1 MRWRRVLVYM
11 GLARARGLASIAQ
24 LVPEVYRELP
34 LARAPKIEWVSK
46 FQMGLAGAQVEPGAG
61 VRTEQVKRFQ
71 RALDHVHAR
80 VRPEEQRALASDLGN
95 IGKAAHR
102 PVRPLPG

>member
-1 MRWRRVLVYM
+1 MRWRRALVYM
-11 GLARARGLASIAQ
+11 GLASIAQ

-34 LARAPKIEWVSK
+34 LARAPKIESVPKS
-46 FQMGLAGAQVEPGAG
+46 QMGLAGAEAELGAG

-71 RALDHVHAR
+71 MALDHVHAR
-80 VRPEEQRALASDLGN
+80 VVLEEPRALPSDLVN

-102 PVRPLPG
+102 PVHPLPG